1 MKKLVLMLMV
11 IAFVATAAMAAM
23 PGEVKYDTK
32 MGTVT
37 FDHAAHKDRADSC
50 KDCHH
55 NGMKACLTCHDGDKA
70 PAAKKA
76 YHQTCKGCHE
86 ESGQGP
92 VKCTGCHKR

>member
-1 MKKLVLMLMV
+1 MKKLVLMLMI

-37 FDHAAHKDRADSC
+37 FDHDAHKGYGSC

-55 NGMKACLTCHDGDKA
+55 SGMKGCKTCHDGEKA
-70 PAAKKA
+70 ISAKEA
-76 YHQTCKGCHE
+76 YHGSCIPCHE
-86 ESGQGP
+86 EGGKGP
-92 VKCTGCHKR
+92 AKCAGCHVR